1 MAIPAL
7 AFFSQL
13 EHHGHS
19 ECFQAGT
26 NTPAH
31 LNAYL
36 VQASVMRGSIVEV
49 LAWRGRVEFLLLSEP
64 MAREMHWVNGQAVA
78 RTYR

>member
-1 MAIPAL
+1 LLITFSSHAVPDPA
-7 AFFSQL
+7 S
-13 EHHGHS
+13 
-19 ECFQAGT
+19 
-26 NTPAH
+26 NTC
-31 LNAYL
+31 L

-78 RTYR
+78 RTYRCGLAQKQVVTTSRAC